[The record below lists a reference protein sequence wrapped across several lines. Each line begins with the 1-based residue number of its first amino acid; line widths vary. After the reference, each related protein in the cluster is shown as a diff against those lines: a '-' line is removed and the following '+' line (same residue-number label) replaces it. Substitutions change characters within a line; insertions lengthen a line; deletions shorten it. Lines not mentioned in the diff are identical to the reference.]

1 MDKIKNNSHSGFNF
15 GVIGLTLILIMII
28 LTKFSNS
35 ENNSSISNIIGL
47 LTLGAGIT
55 AIIGFVKSLKG
66 LKEPKTAKKIIG
78 IIINFGIVAI
88 FISIIIGNIFDIVK
102 ALS

>member
-1 MDKIKNNSHSGFNF
+1 MDITNKNSHSGFKF
-15 GVIGLTLILIMII
+15 GVIGLGLILTMII
-28 LTKFSNS
+28 LTKLSNS
-35 ENNSSISNIIGL
+35 QNYSSISIIIGL

-88 FISIIIGNIFDIVK
+88 FISIIIANIFDVVK